1 PMRALAVRGDFG
13 HVRLVER
20 ASGPEEDGETTAADD
35 LVRHGQALYVFAA
48 RRVTRWSITSSVGLV
63 DHVFC
68 GVGRSRLLW
77 GHDLRGRRAGERD
90 RRPED
95 ARYRD
100 ARRRPDQC
108 PWLGLDRD
116 ARGLGVARRPRAG
129 WLAPHPVEE
138 SADGVTDLPRGTDA
152 LTRGRVAEPLLAHEG
167 FRQLPELVGLFPL
180 VAP

>member
-1 PMRALAVRGDFG
+1 PRTGLGSIAFAWPLHLDVHGDVDERHEFADRDVAEVDPMRALAVRGDFG

-116 ARGLGVARRPRAG
+116 ARG
-129 WLAPHPVEE
+129 
-138 SADGVTDLPRGTDA
+138 
-152 LTRGRVAEPLLAHEG
+152 
-167 FRQLPELVGLFPL
+167 
-180 VAP
+180 